1 MASNTLESQL
11 GNNLNSGLA
20 TSLLERKIRELD
32 SKINS
37 LALENNELHK
47 RNGRKINR
55 VMLITSRLYRK
66 SKEGMPSYLIIVIVI
81 SVIAIGVIGY
91 LAYKYFKGKNI
102 GGKIADA
109 VSASDE
115 TIKSVTDSI

>member
-1 MASNTLESQL
+1 
-11 GNNLNSGLA
+11 
-20 TSLLERKIRELD
+20 
-32 SKINS
+32 
-37 LALENNELHK
+37 
-47 RNGRKINR
+47 
-55 VMLITSRLYRK
+55 
-66 SKEGMPSYLIIVIVI
+66 MPSYLIIVIVI